1 MKRAPE
7 AAWSRTSEAMNDA
20 PERSRAAWRQLE
32 HEWYKAQEGWRD
44 STTRFF
50 ASQFWDPLE
59 CEVQNFS
66 RELEALMEVLR
77 QAQQAART
85 W

>member
-1 MKRAPE
+1 MSSVPAQ
-7 AAWSRTSEAMNDA
+7 
-20 PERSRAAWRQLE
+20 SRAVWRQLE

-44 STTRFF
+44 STARFF
-50 ASQFWDPLE
+50 AAQFWDPLARE
-59 CEVQNFS
+59 TQDFS

-77 QAQQAART
+77 QAEQVAGM